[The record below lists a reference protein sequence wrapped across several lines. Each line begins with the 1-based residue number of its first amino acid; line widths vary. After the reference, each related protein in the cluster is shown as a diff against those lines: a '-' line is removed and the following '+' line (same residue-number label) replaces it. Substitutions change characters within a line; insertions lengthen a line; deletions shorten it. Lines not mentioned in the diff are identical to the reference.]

1 MTVLATNAPI
11 NVIVVNL
18 QMDVKNVL
26 HPLFACLLP
35 LAFAKMATLMMET
48 QRVVN
53 AIINVLPA
61 KVQLQLA
68 LLVTPLYL
76 ENWLE
81 LLALVER
88 DGIIQAQ
95 IQFVK
100 NVYINVRLVW
110 MEFLVLNVLRIL
122 SETLNLIVCVKKNIL
137 IMESLYVYLVL
148 IIVRLVSKKLNVKLV
163 D

>member
-1 MTVLATNAPI
+1 
-11 NVIVVNL
+11 
-18 QMDVKNVL
+18 
-26 HPLFACLLP
+26 
-35 LAFAKMATLMMET
+35 
-48 QRVVN
+48 
-53 AIINVLPA
+53 
-61 KVQLQLA
+61 
-68 LLVTPLYL
+68 VTPLYL

-110 MEFLVLNVLRIL
+110 MECLALNVLRIL

>member
-1 MTVLATNAPI
+1 MIVLATNALI
-11 NVIVVNL
+11 NVTVVNL
-18 QMDVKNVL
+18 QLDVKNVL
-26 HPLFACLLP
+26 HPLFACLHP